1 MVASLVMSADAQF
14 TVLQLSDHGN
24 ARREDHLYGGWHRRF
39 LNAAG
44 RWSSVGTKEV
54 PLIAWPDEGTAA
66 QAANIASQARGRD
79 VSVCWIGPAAAAGF
93 TLFDEALRSA
103 LLGYLPYSAAS
114 ARKLEA
120 ERLKTMRYAAAVL
133 GTFDAD
139 GSDAIV
145 ESAHAAA
152 VTLHRQYGGG
162 SVVSA
167 AQYLTGK
174 RAAHVIEQVLD
185 DELACSDGLTPTSL
199 VRAVAIATGMVE
211 RLGAKNGR

>member
-1 MVASLVMSADAQF
+1 MFAEARF

-39 LNAAG
+39 LNVTG
-44 RWSSVGTKEV
+44 RWSAAGTKEV
-54 PLIAWPDEGTAA
+54 PLIAWPDEDTAA
-66 QAANIASQARGRD
+66 QAANIAAQARGRN
-79 VSVCWIGPAAAAGF
+79 VSVCSIGPAAAAGF
-93 TLFDEALRSA
+93 TPFGEALRSA
-103 LLGYLPYSAAS
+103 LLGYLPYSAAA

-133 GTFDAD
+133 GTFDSV

-145 ESAHAAA
+145 ESAQAATVA
-152 VTLHRQYGGG
+152 LQRHYGGG

-174 RAAHVIEQVLD
+174 RAAHVIDRVLD
-185 DELACSDGLTPTSL
+185 GELGCSDGLTPASL
-199 VRAVAIATGMVE
+199 VRAALIAVGMVD
-211 RLGAKNGR
+211 RLGAENKR

>member
-1 MVASLVMSADAQF
+1 MSADAQF
-14 TVLQLSDHGN
+14 IVLKLSDHGN

-39 LNAAG
+39 LNVTG
-44 RWSSVGTKEV
+44 RWSAAGTKEV
-54 PLIAWPDEGTAA
+54 PLIAWPDEGTAV

-79 VSVCWIGPAAAAGF
+79 VSVCSIGPAAAAGF
-93 TLFDEALRSA
+93 TLFGEALRSA
-103 LLGYLPYSAAS
+103 LLGYLPYSAAA

-120 ERLKTMRYAAAVL
+120 ERLKTMRYAVAVL

-152 VTLHRQYGGG
+152 VALHRQYGGG

-174 RAAHVIEQVLD
+174 RAAHVIERVLD
-185 DELACSDGLTPTSL
+185 GELACSDGLTPASL
-199 VRAVAIATGMVE
+199 VRAAVIAAGMVD
-211 RLGAKNGR
+211 RLGAEKP